1 MPSNG
6 GGGGGGSMSFSDRF
20 FSYETFKVLRVRDR
34 RLGGLYRLFQA
45 TILLYIASS
54 IIYQQR
60 YLKTENVI
68 NGAVRVTLKAP
79 ADGLATPAYCRSP
92 AATAV
97 SPPLLGSTPP
107 CLYWGSNDILY
118 EPGVDGALV
127 TTRAQITQYG
137 PFNNQTSITPT
148 NCDVNVPI
156 ALGCDP
162 HTAPTTLLLPTSLV
176 ADIERFTLMLE
187 HSIRGQ
193 ATGLQI
199 RSGNMEA
206 GLLRDSESGEVLKT
220 FTDQSRYVPA
230 AAYST
235 VESTAANGSV
245 TASATAT
252 MDGSKM
258 VHLAGDVM
266 TVGEFL
272 KAAGVNLD
280 DISTSP
286 SASVNETVRASG
298 VVVIVVIQYAAKGWN
313 PNKISYEYLPKAIPD
328 QEYKVIETIRD
339 FRGGNRVEI
348 NRHGIRI
355 VFSQAGQLGQFSL
368 MTLLTNLVAAVA
380 LFKVANIIVELMML
394 RLHPQKNIYT
404 RAKFEHAKDGIP
416 PLKRD
421 GTGNSSTTGLD
432 ELTAG
437 EEESQTGTGSNS
449 SIRGRSLHGGQDSET
464 VSPSSSTMALSG
476 SGKTT
481 GRSGGFGGSVED
493 SRQAGFSRRGGI
505 DEEVPPRN
513 RHEDLE
519 DFLTSSDD
527 SDDSD
532 ANVKGE
538 SRKSY
543 IQDSLTMSQ
552 SSSVGP
558 TRSQLRVVV
567 ARQSNDNLSGY
578 GSKDACR
585 SATTPISTNGTVGR
599 QHGSH
604 LTKAASSIATAMS
617 GVDWNRNGSSSALSG
632 GDVTPGVART
642 TTAIRPSGASVYGLG
657 QGYGSM
663 TSRDSTDE
671 IEIETRFGPVR
682 PNEYKG
688 FNPGGLSLTGTPPL
702 SPSPSQARYAFGGS
716 IRRGS
721 ATPER
726 SNVYGISTPSPTRA
740 GSAEP
745 FSAFRSP
752 ATMLATSP
760 SPVSFGHHHH
770 YNQSGMGRR
779 GSLAEDDMGSS
790 SRTKKHPSIKK
801 STGLASPSS
810 PHEMTRTLKSR
821 HSSGS
826 LSSLSSSS
834 SSSSLASF
842 YEGGDLQRSG
852 TPGAMTSS
860 GICLSGV
867 GVGGAR
873 SSSSTWSYGLPDS
886 PLRGECSGGERLSGS
901 TTRSTTPRHCYK
913 KDKPA
918 SIGGSGGREHKKRRK
933 EYNQSTFATLPGD
946 RYESPLQSKSEVIL
960 TRPMFGLGSSSNMS
974 SFSLSLAASTETHSS
989 KDVKGKHVDS
999 KWSVEGSSS
1008 VATPTATPTTTTAFN
1023 ATMTPFQLPMP
1034 AYFSQGLGSKLDLED
1049 ALVGFPSSSSSTPT
1063 PATSTAL
1070 GGKRLQRG
1078 GSNLRRT
1085 LRSSVSSPS
1094 LLTGHRDATT
1104 AVAVAS
1110 GLPVQAQLASHSD
1123 LPPKSGSVEPSLIS
1137 SSSSS
1142 SRSSSVSGQDAT
1154 VLSQSL
1160 LDASVSSAAG
1170 TSIVHSTVSE
1180 DKGTARSRLLNA
1192 GSVGH
1197 SAHSTLDQVGDN
1209 RSNTPGVT
1217 SCTGF
1222 QGTTPALVNTVS
1234 HFSETSSSSSSSS
1247 SSVTP
1252 SDTRYP
1258 SGPMSGL
1265 DVMRTYGEYP
1275 FTRILS
1281 SSSGVTSTTTPT
1293 TTRAA
1298 PLPLRP
1304 ILSTSSHLH
1313 MHQQHPLSP
1322 YNLTPSSG
1330 IPFAAS
1336 STSTTPIPI
1345 SSSSPA
1351 LGGSGSNP
1359 QQYYTNPTSTF
1370 FTSPITSSCT
1380 MTIPETGIR
1389 VLGPTIT
1396 MITEDNRRLVLRR
1409 SAPLVLNEGVGEE
1422 KAARM

>member
-1 MPSNG
+1 MPSN
-6 GGGGGGSMSFSDRF
+6 GGGGGSMSFSDRF
-20 FSYETFKVLRVRDR
+20 FSYETFKVLRVRD
-34 RLGGLYRLFQA
+34 
-45 TILLYIASS
+45 
-54 IIYQQR
+54 
-60 YLKTENVI
+60 
-68 NGAVRVTLKAP
+68 
-79 ADGLATPAYCRSP
+79 
-92 AATAV
+92 
-97 SPPLLGSTPP
+97 
-107 CLYWGSNDILY
+107 SNDILY

-137 PFNNQTSITPT
+137 PFNNQTSAAPT
-148 NCDVNVPI
+148 KCDINAPI
-156 ALGCDP
+156 AAGCDP
-162 HTAPTTLLLPTSLV
+162 HSAPTTLLLPTSLV

-206 GLLRDSESGEVLKT
+206 GVLRDSGSGEVLKT
-220 FTDQSRYVPA
+220 FTDQSRYVPVA
-230 AAYST
+230 VTST
-235 VESTAANGSV
+235 VDTKAVNGSV

-252 MDGSKM
+252 VDGSKM

-286 SASVNETVRASG
+286 SASVNETVRSSG

-394 RLHPQKNIYT
+394 RLHPQKKIYT
-404 RAKFEHAKDGIP
+404 RAKFEHAKNDVP

-421 GTGNSSTTGLD
+421 GTGSISATGL
-432 ELTAG
+432 EGLTAS
-437 EEESQTGTGSNS
+437 EEQTGTGTGSNS
-449 SIRGRSLHGGQDSET
+449 SFRGRPQHDGLDSET
-464 VSPSSSTMALSG
+464 VSPGSSTSALGS

-481 GRSGGFGGSVED
+481 GRSGGFGESAEG

-505 DEEVPPRN
+505 DEEAVPRN
-513 RHEDLE
+513 QHEELE

-532 ANVKGE
+532 ADVKSE
-538 SRKSY
+538 RRRSSV
-543 IQDSLTMSQ
+543 QDSLKKFQ
-552 SSSVGP
+552 SSSVDP

-567 ARQSNDNLSGY
+567 SRQSNDNLSGY

-585 SATTPISTNGTVGR
+585 SVTTPISANGTVGR
-599 QHGSH
+599 QHGNQ
-604 LTKAASSIATAMS
+604 LTKAASSTATAMS

-642 TTAIRPSGASVYGLG
+642 TTAIRPTGAFIYGLG

-702 SPSPSQARYAFGGS
+702 SPSPSQARYAFSGS
-716 IRRGS
+716 MCRGS

-726 SNVYGISTPSPTRA
+726 STVYGVSTPSPIQ
-740 GSAEP
+740 SAES

-752 ATMLATSP
+752 ATMQATSP
-760 SPVSFGHHHH
+760 SPVFFGHHHH
-770 YNQSGMGRR
+770 YNQSGMDRR
-779 GSLAEDDMGSS
+779 GSVVEDDKGSS
-790 SRTKKHPSIKK
+790 SRTKKHPSIMK
-801 STGLASPSS
+801 STGLASPFS
-810 PHEMTRTLKSR
+810 PHEMTRSLKSR

-834 SSSSLASF
+834 SMSSLASF
-842 YEGGDLQRSG
+842 YEGGDLQRSV
-852 TPGAMTSS
+852 TPGVMTSFGLCQS
-860 GICLSGV
+860 GAGV
-867 GVGGAR
+867 GEGGGR
-873 SSSSTWSYGLPDS
+873 SSTSTWSYGLPDS
-886 PLRGECSGGERLSGS
+886 PLRGECSGGESLTGF
-901 TTRSTTPRHCYK
+901 TTRSTTPRHCSK
-913 KDKPA
+913 KDKSA
-918 SIGGSGGREHKKRRK
+918 STGGTGGREHKKRRK
-933 EYNQSTFATLPGD
+933 EYSQSISATLAGG

-974 SFSLSLAASTETHSS
+974 SFSLSLAASTESS
-989 KDVKGKHVDS
+989 SPKDVKGKHVDS

-1008 VATPTATPTTTTAFN
+1008 VSTPTVSPSTTTAFN
-1023 ATMTPFQLPMP
+1023 VTMTPFQLPMS

-1049 ALVGFPSSSSSTPT
+1049 ALAGLPSSSSSSSTPA
-1063 PATSTAL
+1063 ATSTTL
-1070 GGKRLQRG
+1070 GGKQPQRAG
-1078 GSNLRRT
+1078 NSLRRT

-1094 LLTGHRDATT
+1094 LLTSHRDATSAIAAT
-1104 AVAVAS
+1104 S
-1110 GLPVQAQLASHSD
+1110 GLPVRVQLAPHSD
-1123 LPPKSGSVEPSLIS
+1123 LPPKSGTVKPSLIS

-1160 LDASVSSAAG
+1160 FDASVSSATGAS
-1170 TSIVHSTVSE
+1170 TLHSTVSGDE
-1180 DKGTARSRLLNA
+1180 RIARSRLLNA

-1197 SAHSTLDQVGDN
+1197 FAHTTLDQGGDN
-1209 RSNTPGVT
+1209 RSNTPKVA
-1217 SCTGF
+1217 SYTGF
-1222 QGTTPALVNTVS
+1222 QGTTPALTSAVS
-1234 HFSETSSSSSSSS
+1234 HFSGTSSSSSSSFA
-1247 SSVTP
+1247 P
-1252 SDTRYP
+1252 SDARYP
-1258 SGPMSGL
+1258 SAPMS
-1265 DVMRTYGEYP
+1265 VSNVTRTSAEYP
-1275 FTRILS
+1275 FTKIPS
-1281 SSSGVTSTTTPT
+1281 SSPEVTSTTTAT
-1293 TTRAA
+1293 TTTARAV

-1313 MHQQHPLSP
+1313 SDQQHPLSP
-1322 YNLTPSSG
+1322 YSLTPF
-1330 IPFAAS
+1330 P
-1336 STSTTPIPI
+1336 TSTPITPIPT
-1345 SSSSPA
+1345 SPSSPD
-1351 LGGSGSNP
+1351 LGGDESNP
-1359 QQYYTNPTSTF
+1359 EQYYTNPTSTF
-1370 FTSPITSSCT
+1370 FTSAITSSCM
-1380 MTIPETGIR
+1380 MTIPETGVR

-1409 SAPLVLNEGVGEE
+1409 SAALVLNEGVGEE

>member
-6 GGGGGGSMSFSDRF
+6 GGGAGSMSFSDRF
-20 FSYETFKVLRVRDR
+20 FSR

-79 ADGLATPAYCRSP
+79 LDGVATPTYCKPSQVISP
-92 AATAV
+92 SQPGA
-97 SPPLLGSTPP
+97 TPP
-107 CLYWGSNDILY
+107 CLYWSSNDILY
-118 EPGVDGALV
+118 ETGVDGALV

-137 PFNNQTSITPT
+137 PFNNQTTTQPQK
-148 NCDVNVPI
+148 CDVNAPI
-156 ALGCDP
+156 VAGCDP

-206 GLLRDSESGEVLKT
+206 GLLRDSRSGEVLKT
-220 FTDQSRYVPA
+220 FTDQTRYVPA
-230 AAYST
+230 STYT
-235 VESTAANGSV
+235 VETDSMNASV
-245 TASATAT
+245 TSSATAT
-252 MDGSKM
+252 MNGSKI

-280 DISTSP
+280 EISTSP
-286 SASVNETVRASG
+286 SAAVNETVRSSG

-394 RLHPQKNIYT
+394 RLHPQKKIYT
-404 RAKFEHAKDGIP
+404 RAKFEHAKDLVP
-416 PLKRD
+416 EPRRD
-421 GTGNSSTTGLD
+421 GTCNSSTTGL
-432 ELTAG
+432 EGLTAG
-437 EEESQTGTGSNS
+437 EEESRTGSDS
-449 SIRGRSLHGGQDSET
+449 SFRGRSLHEGQESAT
-464 VSPSSSTMALSG
+464 VTPGSSTSALG
-476 SGKTT
+476 SGKMTA
-481 GRSGGFGGSVED
+481 RSGRLGGQQQHMTPS
-493 SRQAGFSRRGGI
+493 GFSRRGGI
-505 DEEVPPRN
+505 DEEAAPRT
-513 RHEDLE
+513 HDEELE
-519 DFLTSSDD
+519 DFLTD
-527 SDDSD
+527 SDDSENSD
-532 ANVKGE
+532 VDFKGD
-538 SRKSY
+538 RRGSY
-543 IQDSLTMSQ
+543 VHDSLAIQ
-552 SSSVGP
+552 SSSADP
-558 TRSQLRVVV
+558 TRSQLRVMVS
-567 ARQSNDNLSGY
+567 RLSSGNLSGY

-599 QHGSH
+599 HQGSQ
-604 LTKAASSIATAMS
+604 LTKAVTSSATAMS
-617 GVDWNRNGSSSALSG
+617 GVDWNRNGSSSALNG

-642 TTAIRPSGASVYGLG
+642 TAFIRPSGTSMYGLG
-657 QGYGSM
+657 QGYGSV
-663 TSRDSTDE
+663 TPRDSTDE
-671 IEIETRFGPVR
+671 IEIETRLGPVR
-682 PNEYKG
+682 LNDYRG

-716 IRRGS
+716 MRRGS

-726 SNVYGISTPSPTRA
+726 STVYGVSTPSPTRA
-740 GSAEP
+740 GSVEP

-752 ATMLATSP
+752 ATMQAASP
-760 SPVSFGHHHH
+760 SPVYFGHQH
-770 YNQSGMGRR
+770 YYKHSSMDRR
-779 GSLAEDDMGSS
+779 GSVAEDEKGSS

-810 PHEMTRTLKSR
+810 PQELTRTLKSR

-842 YEGGDLQRSG
+842 YEGDQQRSFG
-852 TPGAMTSS
+852 LGQTGA
-860 GICLSGV
+860 GV
-867 GVGGAR
+867 GGSGAR
-873 SSSSTWSYGLPDS
+873 SSSSTWPYGLPDS
-886 PLRGECSGGERLSGS
+886 PLRGECHAGESFAGSGN
-901 TTRSTTPRHCYK
+901 RSATHHHCSR
-913 KDKPA
+913 KDKSA
-918 SIGGSGGREHKKRRK
+918 NTGGSGGREHKKRRK
-933 EYNQSTFATLPGD
+933 EYNQSTTSETLTGG

-974 SFSLSLAASTETHSS
+974 SFSLLLASAESPSS

-999 KWSVEGSSS
+999 KWSVQESSS
-1008 VATPTATPTTTTAFN
+1008 STSTPAITPATTTAFN
-1023 ATMTPFQLPMP
+1023 VTMAPFQLPMP

-1049 ALVGFPSSSSSTPT
+1049 ALAGFPSSSSS
-1063 PATSTAL
+1063 AALTSTTSS
-1070 GGKRLQRG
+1070 GKQPQRG
-1078 GSNLRRT
+1078 GSLRRT

-1104 AVAVAS
+1104 AIAAAS
-1110 GLPVQAQLASHSD
+1110 GLPVSAQLASHSD
-1123 LPPKSGSVEPSLIS
+1123 LPPKSGTVEPSLIS

-1142 SRSSSVSGQDAT
+1142 RSGSVSGQDAT
-1154 VLSQSL
+1154 ISSQSL
-1160 LDASVSSAAG
+1160 FDASSAFAGSSAVQTESGDEQSAG
-1170 TSIVHSTVSE
+1170 
-1180 DKGTARSRLLNA
+1180 ARFLPT

-1197 SAHSTLDQVGDN
+1197 FAHSTLDQSGDS
-1209 RSNTPGVT
+1209 RSGTPGVA
-1217 SCTGF
+1217 SYMSL
-1222 QGTTPALVNTVS
+1222 QGPTPSLVNAVS
-1234 HFSETSSSSSSSS
+1234 HFSGASSSFTTSETRYQSSSTGEFN
-1247 SSVTP
+1247 VTRA
-1252 SDTRYP
+1252 SA
-1258 SGPMSGL
+1258 
-1265 DVMRTYGEYP
+1265 EYP
-1275 FTRILS
+1275 FTRTPTS
-1281 SSSGVTSTTTPT
+1281 TADGVTST

-1304 ILSTSSHLH
+1304 ILSTSSHLQSH
-1313 MHQQHPLSP
+1313 QQQQHPKSP
-1322 YNLTPSSG
+1322 YSLTPSPG
-1330 IPFAAS
+1330 FPI
-1336 STSTTPIPI
+1336 TTPI
-1345 SSSSPA
+1345 SSIATPTIPDTSPSSPA
-1351 LGGSGSNP
+1351 LGGTTSDP
-1359 QQYYTNPTSTF
+1359 QGYSTNLASTF

-1380 MTIPETGIR
+1380 TTIPETGIS

-1396 MITEDNRRLVLRR
+1396 MITASNRRLVLRR
-1409 SAPLVLNEGVGEE
+1409 SAPLFLNEGVGEE

>member
-1 MPSNG
+1 
-6 GGGGGGSMSFSDRF
+6 MSFSDRF

-79 ADGLATPAYCRSP
+79 ADGLATPEYCRPP
-92 AATAV
+92 AATTA
-97 SPPLLGSTPP
+97 SPSLVGATPP
-107 CLYWGSNDILY
+107 CLYWSSNDILY
-118 EPGVDGALV
+118 EPGVDGALL

-137 PFNNQTSITPT
+137 PFNNQTNTTPT
-148 NCDVNVPI
+148 QCDVNVPI
-156 ALGCDP
+156 TAGCDP

-199 RSGNMEA
+199 RSGNMEE
-206 GLLRDSESGEVLKT
+206 GLLRDSGSGEVLKT
-220 FTDQSRYVPA
+220 FTDQTRYVPA
-230 AAYST
+230 AVTST
-235 VESTAANGSV
+235 GEAKAVNGSV

-272 KAAGVNLD
+272 QAAGVKLD

-286 SASVNETVRASG
+286 SAYVNETVRSSG

-368 MTLLTNLVAAVA
+368 MSLLTNLVAAVA

-394 RLHPQKNIYT
+394 RLHPQKKIYT

-416 PLKRD
+416 PLKRN
-421 GTGNSSTTGLD
+421 GTTNSSTTGLE

-437 EEESQTGTGSNS
+437 EEESQTGSNS
-449 SIRGRSLHGGQDSET
+449 SIRERSQHGGQDSET
-464 VSPSSSTMALSG
+464 VSPSSSNFALGG

-481 GRSGGFGGSVED
+481 GRCGGFVGSTEG

-505 DEEVPPRN
+505 DEEATPRN
-513 RHEDLE
+513 QHEQLE
-519 DFLTSSDD
+519 DFLTYSDD

-532 ANVKGE
+532 ADVKSGT
-538 SRKSY
+538 RISY
-543 IQDSLTMSQ
+543 AQDSLTKSQ
-552 SSSVGP
+552 SSSVDP
-558 TRSQLRVVV
+558 TRSQLRVLVS
-567 ARQSNDNLSGY
+567 RQSNDNLSGY

-585 SATTPISTNGTVGR
+585 NVTTPISTNGTVGR
-599 QHGSH
+599 QLGSQ
-604 LTKAASSIATAMS
+604 LTKASSSTATAMS

-632 GDVTPGVART
+632 GEVTPGVART
-642 TTAIRPSGASVYGLG
+642 TTAIRPSGGSIYGLG

-663 TSRDSTDE
+663 ATRNSTDE

-682 PNEYKG
+682 PNEYRG
-688 FNPGGLSLTGTPPL
+688 FNPGGLSLAGTPPL
-702 SPSPSQARYAFGGS
+702 SPSPSQAHYAFGGS
-716 IRRGS
+716 MRRGS

-726 SNVYGISTPSPTRA
+726 STVYGASTPSPIRA
-740 GSAEP
+740 GSVEP

-752 ATMLATSP
+752 ATMQATSP
-760 SPVSFGHHHH
+760 SPVFFGHHHH

-779 GSLAEDDMGSS
+779 GSVAEDHKGSNS
-790 SRTKKHPSIKK
+790 CTKKHPSIKK

-810 PHEMTRTLKSR
+810 PHEMTRTLNSR
-821 HSSGS
+821 RSSGS

-842 YEGGDLQRSG
+842 YEGGDQQRSV
-852 TPGAMTSS
+852 TPGTMTSF
-860 GICLSGV
+860 GLCQSGV
-867 GVGGAR
+867 GVGGGGAQ
-873 SSSSTWSYGLPDS
+873 SSTSAWSCGLPDS
-886 PLRGECSGGERLSGS
+886 PLSPVGS
-901 TTRSTTPRHCYK
+901 RHCSKKYK
-913 KDKPA
+913 SA
-918 SIGGSGGREHKKRRK
+918 TTGGSGGREHKKRRK
-933 EYNQSTFATLPGD
+933 EYNQSTSAMHAGG
-946 RYESPLQSKSEVIL
+946 RYESLLQSKSEVIL

-974 SFSLSLAASTETHSS
+974 SFSLSLAASAEPSSS

-999 KWSVEGSSS
+999 KWSGEGSTS
-1008 VATPTATPTTTTAFN
+1008 VSTPTVAPSTTTAFN
-1023 ATMTPFQLPMP
+1023 VTMTPFQLPMP
-1034 AYFSQGLGSKLDLED
+1034 AYFSQGLGSKLDPED
-1049 ALVGFPSSSSSTPT
+1049 ALVGFSSSSSSSTPAAT
-1063 PATSTAL
+1063 PTTP
-1070 GGKRLQRG
+1070 GGKQPQRG
-1078 GSNLRRT
+1078 GNSLRRT

-1094 LLTGHRDATT
+1094 LLTGHRDATS
-1104 AVAVAS
+1104 AIAAAS
-1110 GLPVQAQLASHSD
+1110 GLPVRAQLASHSD
-1123 LPPKSGSVEPSLIS
+1123 LPPKSGTVEPSLIS

-1142 SRSSSVSGQDAT
+1142 SRLGSVSGQDAT

-1160 LDASVSSAAG
+1160 LDTSVSCATGASA
-1170 TSIVHSTVSE
+1170 VHSTVSGNE
-1180 DKGTARSRLLNA
+1180 QAAESRLLNA

-1197 SAHSTLDQVGDN
+1197 FAYSTLDQGSGN
-1209 RSNTPGVT
+1209 RSNAQGVA
-1217 SCTGF
+1217 SYTGF
-1222 QGTTPALVNTVS
+1222 MGTTPALINAVS
-1234 HFSETSSSSSSSS
+1234 HFSGTSSSSFA
-1247 SSVTP
+1247 P

-1258 SGPMSGL
+1258 SAPLSGL
-1265 DVMRTYGEYP
+1265 NATRASAEYP
-1275 FTRILS
+1275 FIRMPS
-1281 SSSGVTSTTTPT
+1281 SSSGVASDTTTTT

-1304 ILSTSSHLH
+1304 ILSTSLHLH
-1313 MHQQHPLSP
+1313 SRQQHPLSP
-1322 YNLTPSSG
+1322 CSLTPSSG
-1330 IPFAAS
+1330 IPFPTS
-1336 STSTTPIPI
+1336 STSTTPIPT

-1351 LGGSGSNP
+1351 LGGSGSSP

>member
-1 MPSNG
+1 MRTS
-6 GGGGGGSMSFSDRF
+6 
-20 FSYETFKVLRVRDR
+20 R

-68 NGAVRVTLKAP
+68 NGAVRVTLQAP
-79 ADGLATPAYCRSP
+79 ADGLATPAYCRPS
-92 AATAV
+92 AATAA
-97 SPPLLGSTPP
+97 SPPLPGSTSP
-107 CLYWGSNDILY
+107 CLFWSSNDILY

-137 PFNNQTSITPT
+137 PFNNQTSATPT
-148 NCDVNVPI
+148 KCDVNAPI
-156 ALGCDP
+156 AAGCDP
-162 HTAPTTLLLPTSLV
+162 HSAPTTLLLPTSLV

-199 RSGNMEA
+199 RSGNMEG
-206 GLLRDSESGEVLKT
+206 GLLRDSGSGEVLKA
-220 FTDQSRYVPA
+220 FTDQNRYVPA
-230 AAYST
+230 AVTST
-235 VESTAANGSV
+235 VDTKAVNGSV
-245 TASATAT
+245 AASASATV
-252 MDGSKM
+252 DGSKM

-286 SASVNETVRASG
+286 SASVNETVRSSG
-298 VVVIVVIQYAAKGWN
+298 IVVIVVIQYAAKGWN

-394 RLHPQKNIYT
+394 RLHPQKKIYT
-404 RAKFEHAKDGIP
+404 RAKFEHARNDAP

-421 GTGNSSTTGLD
+421 GTGSTSATGL

-437 EEESQTGTGSNS
+437 EEQTGTGTGSNS
-449 SIRGRSLHGGQDSET
+449 SSRGRPQHDGLDSET
-464 VSPSSSTMALSG
+464 VSSGSSISALGG

-481 GRSGGFGGSVED
+481 GRSGGVGESAEG

-505 DEEVPPRN
+505 DEEAVPRN
-513 RHEDLE
+513 RHEELE

-532 ANVKGE
+532 SDVKSE
-538 SRKSY
+538 RRRSY
-543 IQDSLTMSQ
+543 VQDSLTKSQ
-552 SSSVGP
+552 SSSVDP
-558 TRSQLRVVV
+558 ARSQLRVVV
-567 ARQSNDNLSGY
+567 SRQNNDNLSRY
-578 GSKDACR
+578 GSKDACH

-599 QHGSH
+599 QHGNQ
-604 LTKAASSIATAMS
+604 LTKAASSTATAMS

-642 TTAIRPSGASVYGLG
+642 TTTIRPTGASIYGLG

-702 SPSPSQARYAFGGS
+702 SPSPSQARYGFGGS
-716 IRRGS
+716 MRRGS

-726 SNVYGISTPSPTRA
+726 CTAYGVSTPSPIR
-740 GSAEP
+740 SAEP

-752 ATMLATSP
+752 ATMQATSP
-760 SPVSFGHHHH
+760 SPVFFGHHHH
-770 YNQSGMGRR
+770 YNQSGMDRR
-779 GSLAEDDMGSS
+779 GSVVEDDKGSS
-790 SRTKKHPSIKK
+790 SRTKKHPSIMK
-801 STGLASPSS
+801 STGLASPFS

-834 SSSSLASF
+834 SMSSLASF
-842 YEGGDLQRSG
+842 YEGGDLQRSV
-852 TPGAMTSS
+852 TPGAMTGFGFCQS
-860 GICLSGV
+860 GTGV
-867 GVGGAR
+867 GGGGAR
-873 SSSSTWSYGLPDS
+873 SSTSTWSYGLPDS
-886 PLRGECSGGERLSGS
+886 PLRGECSGRESLSGF
-901 TTRSTTPRHCYK
+901 TTRSTTPRHCSK
-913 KDKPA
+913 KDKSATP
-918 SIGGSGGREHKKRRK
+918 GGSGGREHKKRRK
-933 EYNQSTFATLPGD
+933 EYSQATLAGG

-974 SFSLSLAASTETHSS
+974 SFSLSLAASTESS
-989 KDVKGKHVDS
+989 SPKDVKGKHVDS
-999 KWSVEGSSS
+999 KWSVEGGSS
-1008 VATPTATPTTTTAFN
+1008 VSTPTVVPSTTTAFN
-1023 ATMTPFQLPMP
+1023 VTMAPFQLPVP

-1049 ALVGFPSSSSSTPT
+1049 ALAGLPSSSSSSSTP
-1063 PATSTAL
+1063 AGTSTTL
-1070 GGKRLQRG
+1070 GGKQPQRG
-1078 GSNLRRT
+1078 GNSLRRT

-1094 LLTGHRDATT
+1094 LLTSHRDATSVIAAT
-1104 AVAVAS
+1104 S

-1123 LPPKSGSVEPSLIS
+1123 LPPKSGTVEPSLIS

-1160 LDASVSSAAG
+1160 FDASASSATGAS
-1170 TSIVHSTVSE
+1170 TVHSTVPDDE
-1180 DKGTARSRLLNA
+1180 RTASSRLLNA

-1197 SAHSTLDQVGDN
+1197 FAHTTLDQGGDN
-1209 RSNTPGVT
+1209 RSNTPKVA
-1217 SCTGF
+1217 SYTGF
-1222 QGTTPALVNTVS
+1222 QGTTPALVSAVS
-1234 HFSETSSSSSSSS
+1234 HFSGTSSSSSSSS
-1247 SSVTP
+1247 SFAP
-1252 SDTRYP
+1252 SDARYP
-1258 SGPMSGL
+1258 SAPMSGSN
-1265 DVMRTYGEYP
+1265 VTRTSAEYP
-1275 FTRILS
+1275 FTRIPS
-1281 SSSGVTSTTTPT
+1281 SSSGPPT
-1293 TTRAA
+1293 A
-1298 PLPLRP
+1298 PPVALQPHLLPHFFH
-1304 ILSTSSHLH
+1304 TNH
-1313 MHQQHPLSP
+1313 
-1322 YNLTPSSG
+1322 
-1330 IPFAAS
+1330 
-1336 STSTTPIPI
+1336 
-1345 SSSSPA
+1345 
-1351 LGGSGSNP
+1351 
-1359 QQYYTNPTSTF
+1359 TNPNLIFLSR
-1370 FTSPITSSCT
+1370 SWRKWKQPA
-1380 MTIPETGIR
+1380 TILYEPDEHILHKPDYILVRDDDPRDG
-1389 VLGPTIT
+1389 GPGPGA
-1396 MITEDNRRLVLRR
+1396 DDYDDH
-1409 SAPLVLNEGVGEE
+1409 
-1422 KAARM
+1422 

>member
-1 MPSNG
+1 
-6 GGGGGGSMSFSDRF
+6 
-20 FSYETFKVLRVRDR
+20 
-34 RLGGLYRLFQA
+34 
-45 TILLYIASS
+45 
-54 IIYQQR
+54 
-60 YLKTENVI
+60 
-68 NGAVRVTLKAP
+68 
-79 ADGLATPAYCRSP
+79 
-92 AATAV
+92 
-97 SPPLLGSTPP
+97 
-107 CLYWGSNDILY
+107 
-118 EPGVDGALV
+118 
-127 TTRAQITQYG
+127 
-137 PFNNQTSITPT
+137 
-148 NCDVNVPI
+148 
-156 ALGCDP
+156 
-162 HTAPTTLLLPTSLV
+162 
-176 ADIERFTLMLE
+176 
-187 HSIRGQ
+187 
-193 ATGLQI
+193 
-199 RSGNMEA
+199 
-206 GLLRDSESGEVLKT
+206 
-220 FTDQSRYVPA
+220 
-230 AAYST
+230 
-235 VESTAANGSV
+235 
-245 TASATAT
+245 
-252 MDGSKM
+252 
-258 VHLAGDVM
+258 
-266 TVGEFL
+266 
-272 KAAGVNLD
+272 
-280 DISTSP
+280 
-286 SASVNETVRASG
+286 
-298 VVVIVVIQYAAKGWN
+298 
-313 PNKISYEYLPKAIPD
+313 
-328 QEYKVIETIRD
+328 
-339 FRGGNRVEI
+339 
-348 NRHGIRI
+348 
-355 VFSQAGQLGQFSL
+355 

-394 RLHPQKNIYT
+394 RLHPQKKIYT
-404 RAKFEHAKDGIP
+404 RAKFEHAKDGVP

-421 GTGNSSTTGLD
+421 GTGSSSTTGLD

-437 EEESQTGTGSNS
+437 EEESQTGSGSNS
-449 SIRGRSLHGGQDSET
+449 SFRGRSLHGGQDSET
-464 VSPSSSTMALSG
+464 VSPGSSTTALGG

-481 GRSGGFGGSVED
+481 GRSGGFGGSAEG

-505 DEEVPPRN
+505 DEEAAPRN
-513 RHEDLE
+513 QHEDLE

-532 ANVKGE
+532 ADVKSE
-538 SRKSY
+538 RRRSY
-543 IQDSLTMSQ
+543 VQDSLTKSQ
-552 SSSVGP
+552 SSSVDP

-567 ARQSNDNLSGY
+567 SRQSNDNLSGY

-585 SATTPISTNGTVGR
+585 SVTTPISTNGTVGR
-599 QHGSH
+599 QHGSQ
-604 LTKAASSIATAMS
+604 LTKAASSTATAIS
-617 GVDWNRNGSSSALSG
+617 GVDWNRNGSSSALTG

-642 TTAIRPSGASVYGLG
+642 TTAIRPSGASIYGLG

-663 TSRDSTDE
+663 ASRDSTDE

-716 IRRGS
+716 MRRGS

-726 SNVYGISTPSPTRA
+726 STVYGISTPSPTRA

-752 ATMLATSP
+752 ATMQATSP
-760 SPVSFGHHHH
+760 SPVFFGHHHH

-779 GSLAEDDMGSS
+779 GSVAEDDKGSS

-860 GICLSGV
+860 GLCQSGAGV
-867 GVGGAR
+867 GGGGAR
-873 SSSSTWSYGLPDS
+873 SSTSTWSYGLPDS
-886 PLRGECSGGERLSGS
+886 PLRGECSGGESLAGS
-901 TTRSTTPRHCYK
+901 MSRFTTPRHSSK
-913 KDKPA
+913 KDKSA
-918 SIGGSGGREHKKRRK
+918 TTGGSGGREHKKRRK
-933 EYNQSTFATLPGD
+933 EYNQSTYATHPGG

-960 TRPMFGLGSSSNMS
+960 TRPMFGLGSASNMS
-974 SFSLSLAASTETHSS
+974 SFSLSLAASTESSSS

-999 KWSVEGSSS
+999 KWSDEGSSS
-1008 VATPTATPTTTTAFN
+1008 VSTPTVAPSTTTAFN
-1023 ATMTPFQLPMP
+1023 VTMTPFQLPMP

-1049 ALVGFPSSSSSTPT
+1049 ALAGYPSSSTSSPA
-1063 PATSTAL
+1063 ATSTTL
-1070 GGKRLQRG
+1070 DGKQPQRG
-1078 GSNLRRT
+1078 GSSLRRT

-1094 LLTGHRDATT
+1094 LLTGHRDATS
-1104 AVAVAS
+1104 AIAAAS

-1123 LPPKSGSVEPSLIS
+1123 LPPKSGTVEPSLIS

-1142 SRSSSVSGQDAT
+1142 SRSGSVSGQDAT

-1170 TSIVHSTVSE
+1170 ASTVHSTVSGDE
-1180 DKGTARSRLLNA
+1180 RTARSCLLNA

-1197 SAHSTLDQVGDN
+1197 FAHSTLDQSGDN
-1209 RSNTPGVT
+1209 RSNTPRVA
-1217 SCTGF
+1217 SYTGF
-1222 QGTTPALVNTVS
+1222 QGSTSVLVNAVP
-1234 HFSETSSSSSSSS
+1234 HFSGTPSSSLCA
-1247 SSVTP
+1247 P

-1258 SGPMSGL
+1258 SAPLSGFN
-1265 DVMRTYGEYP
+1265 VTRTSAEYP
-1275 FTRILS
+1275 FTRIPS
-1281 SSSGVTSTTTPT
+1281 SSSGVTTTISTTTTT
-1293 TTRAA
+1293 TTRAV

-1313 MHQQHPLSP
+1313 SHQQHPLSP
-1322 YNLTPSSG
+1322 YNLSPSPG
-1330 IPFAAS
+1330 IPFTTS
-1336 STSTTPIPI
+1336 STSTTPIPT

-1370 FTSPITSSCT
+1370 FQSPITSSCT